1 MKLHVQNTAHGLVPL
16 YDADYDEKKK
26 LRIGEVY
33 EVAVKRPRNL
43 PFHKKYFSLI
53 HCAWDYLPEH
63 TVEYFH
69 HNIECF
75 RKTVEIAA
83 GWCEPVYSIAR
94 REWVETAKSI
104 AFDKMTEDEFRELYE
119 RAKDVL
125 YKYSLKHVTVEEFE
139 KNLINY

>member
-26 LRIGEVY
+26 LKIGEVY

-94 REWVETAKSI
+94 RQSPSPSTK
-104 AFDKMTEDEFRELYE
+104 
-119 RAKDVL
+119 
-125 YKYSLKHVTVEEFE
+125 
-139 KNLINY
+139 